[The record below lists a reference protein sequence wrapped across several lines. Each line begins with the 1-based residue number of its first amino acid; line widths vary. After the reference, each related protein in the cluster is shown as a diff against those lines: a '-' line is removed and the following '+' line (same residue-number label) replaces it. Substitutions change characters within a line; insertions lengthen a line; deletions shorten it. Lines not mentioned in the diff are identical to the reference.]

1 MAGNQGRGLGRHD
14 EPAVLTGVPTP
25 GDRIVNTDV
34 VPSGNASN
42 IYTTEKFGDVE
53 VYVEFM
59 IAAHSNSGFFLHGL
73 YETQI
78 WDSWGFVPRL
88 MTDQCGSMYH
98 YNGGP
103 INGEDGGIGPKAR
116 ADRPPGQWQSYHYW
130 FQAPKFD
137 ASGKKTANAKFI
149 RILHNG
155 QLIHENVERRGPT
168 AGSHEHSRSGH
179 EPDHAP
185 GRSRRGGVSQHLH
198 AAPAP
203 LTPRWPPTS
212 SPPPKMAS
220 PRRGGGR
227 GGRGGNP
234 AGPAPGQIVA
244 ASAERKSTH
253 AENVGALCRGA
264 LGLCGVL
271 ACAASFA
278 FAQSKPIPQLVKKGD
293 KFTLMVDGK
302 PFIMMGG
309 QVGNFSALSG
319 PHGAR
324 LAQRSRR

>member
-1 MAGNQGRGLGRHD
+1 MKHILIGAALAGAFAGLVMAADLPALTDGSDHGDPSFLAEDGWKPLLNGRNLDGWELVDARKPGKWLVTKAVVWGGTAN
-14 EPAVLTGVPTP
+14 PAVLTGVPTP

-88 MTDQCGSMYH
+88 LTDQCGSMYH

-168 AGSHEHSRSGH
+168 QAAMNIPEAAMNPIMLQGDHGAVAFRNIYIRPLRPFTPPVA
-179 EPDHAP
+179 PDLQP
-185 GRSRRGGVSQHLH
+185 TTQNGQPTGGV
-198 AAPAP
+198 
-203 LTPRWPPTS
+203 
-212 SPPPKMAS
+212 
-220 PRRGGGR
+220 GGGR
-227 GGRGGNP
+227 GGRGPNP
-234 AGPAPGQIVA
+234 TAPQQAPPG
-244 ASAERKSTH
+244 R
-253 AENVGALCRGA
+253 
-264 LGLCGVL
+264 
-271 ACAASFA
+271 
-278 FAQSKPIPQLVKKGD
+278 
-293 KFTLMVDGK
+293 
-302 PFIMMGG
+302 
-309 QVGNFSALSG
+309 
-319 PHGAR
+319 
-324 LAQRSRR
+324 

>member
-1 MAGNQGRGLGRHD
+1 MKHVLIGAALAGAFALIVVAADIPPLNDGSPHGDPLFLSEDGWKPLLNGRNLDGWQLVDPNKQGKWLVTK
-14 EPAVLTGVPTP
+14 AVVWGGTTNPTMLTGVPTP

-53 VYVEFM
+53 VYAEFM

-103 INGEDGGIGPKAR
+103 INGEDGGIAPKAR
-116 ADRPPGQWQSYHYW
+116 ADRPPGQWQSYQYW

-137 ASGKKTANAKFI
+137 ASGKKIANAKFL

-168 AGSHEHSRSGH
+168 QAAMNIPEAATNPIMLQGDHGAVAFRNIYVRPLRPMATPVA
-179 EPDHAP
+179 PDL
-185 GRSRRGGVSQHLH
+185 Q
-198 AAPAP
+198 
-203 LTPRWPPTS
+203 PTTQNGQ
-212 SPPPKMAS
+212 PTG
-220 PRRGGGR
+220 GGGR

-234 AGPAPGQIVA
+234 AAPPPG
-244 ASAERKSTH
+244 R
-253 AENVGALCRGA
+253 
-264 LGLCGVL
+264 
-271 ACAASFA
+271 
-278 FAQSKPIPQLVKKGD
+278 
-293 KFTLMVDGK
+293 
-302 PFIMMGG
+302 
-309 QVGNFSALSG
+309 
-319 PHGAR
+319 
-324 LAQRSRR
+324 